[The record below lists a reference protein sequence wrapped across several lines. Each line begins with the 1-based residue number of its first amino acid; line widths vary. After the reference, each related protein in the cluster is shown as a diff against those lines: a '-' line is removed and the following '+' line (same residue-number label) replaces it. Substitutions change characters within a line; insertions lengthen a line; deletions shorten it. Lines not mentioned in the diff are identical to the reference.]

1 MTEIEEHPKEKMDIF
16 VIGLYAMEAIVI
28 IAIIYAMIV
37 LPAYLIPAT

>member
-1 MTEIEEHPKEKMDIF
+1 MTEIGEHPKEKMDIF